1 MKNTRIQ
8 FIQTRAAAALRWTVA
23 CSVAALFGVLSWM
36 VINRPAPLKV
46 DEERSRV
53 RRQYF
58 EEMQS
63 SNRIALTTY
72 GWIDSRRGIVRLPL
86 DKAMEM
92 SVSLWRDPASARSNL
107 LERLAKATV
116 KLPPKPN
123 IYE

>member
-1 MKNTRIQ
+1 MKSARFRFIHTR
-8 FIQTRAAAALRWTVA
+8 TTVLLRWIAAGLV
-23 CSVAALFGVLSWM
+23 VALFGVLSWM
-36 VINRPAPLKV
+36 VINHPVPLKV
-46 DEERSRV
+46 DEERSRL
-53 RRQYF
+53 RREYA

-92 SVSLWRDPASARSNL
+92 SVSLWRDPALARSNL

>member
-1 MKNTRIQ
+1 MKSARFR
-8 FIQTRAAAALRWTVA
+8 FIQTRATVLLRWI
-23 CSVAALFGVLSWM
+23 AAGLAVVLFGVLSWM

-46 DEERSRV
+46 DEERSRL

-86 DKAMEM
+86 DKAIEM
-92 SVSLWRDPASARSNL
+92 SVTLWRDPASARSNL

>member
-1 MKNTRIQ
+1 MKITRFE
-8 FIQTRAAAALRWTVA
+8 FIQTRVAAVLRWIVA
-23 CSVAALFGVLSWM
+23 GLVVALFGVLSWA

-46 DEERSRV
+46 DEERSRL
-53 RRQYF
+53 RRQYLQ
-58 EEMQS
+58 ELQS
-63 SNRIALTTY
+63 SNRVALTTY
-72 GWIDSRRGIVRLPL
+72 GWIDSRSGMVRLPL

-92 SVSLWRDPASARSNL
+92 SIQLWRDPASARSNL

>member
-1 MKNTRIQ
+1 M
-8 FIQTRAAAALRWTVA
+8 RAAPGLRWI
-23 CSVAALFGVLSWM
+23 AAGLVVGLFGILGWV
-36 VINRPAPLKV
+36 VINRPAPMKV
-46 DEERSRV
+46 DEERSRL

-92 SVSLWRDPASARSNL
+92 SIPLWRDPASARSNL
-107 LERLAKATV
+107 LERLEKATV